1 MWPFPAHVARTVV
14 GILGTPVSCAKT
26 DEPIEM
32 LLGMRRLVW
41 AKENHVW
48 GLDPLREEHF

>member
-14 GILGTPVSCAKT
+14 SILGTPVSCAKT

-41 AKENHVW
+41 AKENH
-48 GLDPLREEHF
+48 G